1 MKLAAKEIQHIDE
14 ILTERGLDY
23 IDLKYEILDHMANGI
38 EALMVNE
45 DLSFEEASSKELKNW
60 EQEFK
65 PYSHFL
71 FGYAQVGPKIVIK
84 RCVNLIKQMY
94 LKSIIGGMLIAFGLL
109 CFFKLIPTGLNTD
122 GVNFIAGFVYTVSTL
137 VALYFLY
144 LATKF
149 QTKSTCQYFLKVNG
163 RTHWIALFL
172 FNPFWE
178 WSVKFDV
185 VNSSFLDL
193 FWPSAIIIMNFFM
206 IKTFFDHKKTTNYQ
220 IV

>member
-1 MKLAAKEIQHIDE
+1 MKLTAKEIRHIDE
-14 ILTERGLDY
+14 VLIERGLDY

-45 DLSFEEASSKELKNW
+45 DLSFEEAFSKELKNW
-60 EQEFK
+60 EHEFK

-71 FGYAQVGPKIVIK
+71 FGYTEVGPRIVIK

-94 LKSIIGGMLIAFGLL
+94 LKSIIGGLLIAFGLL
-109 CFFKLIPTGLNTD
+109 CFFKLIPTGLYID
-122 GVNFIAGFVYTVSTL
+122 GVSFIAGFVYTISTL

-144 LATKF
+144 IAAKF
-149 QTKSTCQYFLKVNG
+149 QIKSTYQYFLKVNG
-163 RTHWIALFL
+163 RAHWIALFL

-178 WSVKFDV
+178 WSIKFDV
-185 VNSSFLDL
+185 FNSNFLDL

-206 IKTFFDHKKTTNYQ
+206 IKTFFDHRKTANYQ
-220 IV
+220 IA